1 MLGVPAAAMEGA
13 MSATGAAPKPREMMH
28 LGARSDA
35 RGTARAALHLGLVAA
50 SGALVAASPPWLVVP
65 AMVLAGVVQA
75 ALFAPLHETC
85 HYTAFKSRRANA
97 VVGWLAAL
105 PALRNW
111 HFYQAFHLA
120 HHKHTQDPEHD
131 PELSPPPPGTLPA
144 YLLRVAGL
152 PYWRA
157 QLLVWAR
164 GWRGD
169 LSAYPFVHPAAA
181 PRVVASIR
189 AGSALTV
196 GLAVAAGLAFGWSWV
211 LLLWVGP
218 QLLGQPLLR
227 LYLLTEHTGC
237 TEDANGLTNTRTML
251 TAAPVRLLMWEM
263 PFHAEH
269 HLYPFIPFHR
279 LRDAHLVLR
288 DRLAHV
294 GTGYAAWHA
303 GHVRALRRAP
313 RG

>member
-1 MLGVPAAAMEGA
+1 
-13 MSATGAAPKPREMMH
+13 MSATMVGPAPRNGAAPKPREMMH
-28 LGARSDA
+28 LNTRSDA
-35 RGTARAALHLGLVAA
+35 RGAARAAVHLGLIVA
-50 SGALVAASPPWLVVP
+50 SGVLVAVSPWWLVVP

-85 HYTAFKSRRANA
+85 HYTAFKSRRVNA

-111 HFYQAFHLA
+111 HFYQQFHLA
-120 HHKHTQDPEHD
+120 HHRHTQDPEHD
-131 PELSPPPPGTLPA
+131 PELSPPPPGDFPA
-144 YLLRVAGL
+144 YVYRVVGV

-157 QLLVWAR
+157 QLTVWAR

-169 LSAYPFVHPAAA
+169 LSAYSFIHPASA

-196 GLAVAAGLAFGWSWV
+196 VLAVAAGLAFGWSSV
-211 LLLWVGP
+211 LLFWVGP

-279 LRDAHLVLR
+279 LRDAHAVLR

-294 GTGYAAWHA
+294 GTGYAAWHVE
-303 GHVRALRRAP
+303 HVRELRRVG

>member
-1 MLGVPAAAMEGA
+1 
-13 MSATGAAPKPREMMH
+13 MSATKAAPKPREMMH
-28 LGARSDA
+28 LNTRSDA
-35 RGTARAALHLGLVAA
+35 KGWARAGVHLALILGSGWLIAVVPWVLV
-50 SGALVAASPPWLVVP
+50 LP
-65 AMVLAGVVQA
+65 AMVLAGAIQA

-97 VVGWLAAL
+97 VVGWVAAL

-111 HFYQAFHLA
+111 HFYQQFHLA
-120 HHKHTQDPEHD
+120 HHKHTQDAEHD
-131 PELSPPPPGTLPA
+131 PELSPPPPGDLA
-144 YLLRVAGL
+144 GYFARIVGL
-152 PYWRA
+152 PYWQA
-157 QLLVWAR
+157 QLTVWVR

-169 LSAYPFVHPAAA
+169 MSAYPFIHPATA
-181 PRVVASIR
+181 PRVIASVR

-196 GLAVAAGLAFGWSWV
+196 ALAAAAVLAFGWEAV
-211 LLLWVGP
+211 LLFWVGP

-237 TEDANGLTNTRTML
+237 TEDANGLTNTRTMM
-251 TAAPVRLLMWEM
+251 TVAPVRLLMWEM

-279 LRDAHLVLR
+279 LQDAHALLR

-294 GTGYAAWHA
+294 GDGYARWHLE
-303 GHVRALRRAP
+303 HVRDLRGR
-313 RG
+313 